1 MLHITDLRNTT
12 YDPATGMPSAKLE
25 VAEASATVQPIID
38 QVKDGGAEAVLDLT
52 ERVDGVR
59 PDAQRI
65 PASAMAQALAELDD
79 DVRDALEES
88 IARARAVHAAQLPP
102 ETVVPLAEE
111 AVVEN
116 HWVPIQRVGLYVPGG
131 RAVYPSSVI
140 MNVVPAQA
148 AGVPGIAVTRS
159 EEHTSELQSRGHLV

>member
-1 MLHITDLRNTT
+1 QI
-12 YDPATGMPSAKLE
+12 
-25 VAEASATVQPIID
+25 
-38 QVKDGGAEAVLDLT
+38 KDCGAEAMLELT

-59 PDAQRI
+59 TDALRV
-65 PASAMAQALAELDD
+65 PAAAMTSTMAEHVD

-102 ETVVPLAEE
+102 ETVVPLAEG

-116 HWVPIQRVGLYVPGG
+116 HWVPIQRVGLSVPGG

-148 AGVPGIAVTRS
+148 AGVPGIAVTS
-159 EEHTSELQSRGHLV
+159 PPQADFNGLPHPVIL